1 MIPAE
6 FNGCAGIG
14 RGQQDSTD
22 PAGKIVGRNWHQC
35 RDVES
40 DNHRSWDRS
49 TSGVHHESNGTDFFG
64 VLLAAGRRTGGSSR
78 IVRSRGGLAVDRKYQ
93 IASLDAGP
101 GDCSADGQAAETSSG
116 IKNPAQ
122 WPGSSTRERISSLWG
137 YESLDHAWFPAP
149 HRKSSK
155 PSLLEPTISETVNA
169 SPGADES

>member
-93 IASLDAGP
+93 IASLDARP
-101 GDCSADGQAAETSSG
+101 GYCSADGQAAETSSG
-116 IKNPAQ
+116 VKNPAR
-122 WPGSSTRERISSLWG
+122 WPGSSTRERISCLRR
-137 YESLDHAWFPAP
+137 YESLGHVWFPA
-149 HRKSSK
+149 
-155 PSLLEPTISETVNA
+155 LIENA
-169 SPGADES
+169 QSPLCLNRQSARL